1 MRKMWYCILVLICVL
16 KGGGTVRR
24 KRRIM
29 SGLLAL
35 CIALSVLPLSACT
48 APKLTLDPEELYA
61 LPELPERYTALN
73 KQLSAIQESGA
84 EYAAPVSGS
93 NIQPVQMMDLDGDGR
108 EEALAFF
115 RQSDGEKPLKIHIFT
130 TDDDNSYRQAA
141 VIEGSGLAIYSV
153 DYSDIDGD
161 GRMEIIVGW
170 RVSMDLQALA
180 VYSLEPDGAREL
192 MRTNYVK
199 YAVADL
205 NKDGKRELT
214 VLRANQDGEGVA
226 DCYVSKNGV
235 LTLRSSV
242 LVSMTMAELSQ
253 QGRVKSGVLQDGTP
267 ALFVTG
273 VEESAWMVTDILTV
287 KNGELVNILLSDVTG
302 VSSEIAP
309 FSSLYPEDI
318 NGDGITEVP
327 HPEPI
332 PAWGNVGEDP
342 CRRIDWYTYTSD
354 GTKAAVVS
362 TYHSVEDGW
371 YLRLPD
377 VWKDQILIT
386 RTAGTEE
393 VTVTFSYR
401 GDSGEPPQDV
411 LRITKLTG
419 SGREARATRGGRV
432 ILRRLPEIIYTAELL
447 DANGSWEYGLTEDE
461 VREAFS
467 LITSEWSAGDY

>member
-130 TDDDNSYRQAA
+130 ADDDNSYRQAA

-226 DCYVSKNGV
+226 DCYVSKNGA
-235 LTLRSSV
+235 LTLRSS
-242 LVSMTMAELSQ
+242 
-253 QGRVKSGVLQDGTP
+253 DP
-267 ALFVTG
+267 ALFITG
-273 VEESAWMVTDILTV
+273 VADGARAITDVLALRG
-287 KNGELVNILLSDVTG
+287 GELTNLVLSAITG
-302 VSSEIAP
+302 VSGEVSR
-309 FSSLYPEDI
+309 FCSVYPMDI
-318 NGDGITEVP
+318 NGDGVTEVP
-327 HPEPI
+327 RT
-332 PAWGNVGEDP
+332 VTLQGEDADHAVSQ
-342 CRRIDWYTYTSD
+342 RVDWISYDAS
-354 GTKAAVVS
+354 GTASRVLS
-362 TYHSVEDGW
+362 TYHDVADGW
-371 YLRLPD
+371 YLQLPEGWPER
-377 VWKDQILIT
+377 VWVGRSASPDEIGIT
-386 RTAGTEE
+386 FYTDSSREE
-393 VTVTFSYR
+393 SCV
-401 GDSGEPPQDV
+401 PV
-411 LRITKLTG
+411 LRITALSGSERERLAVRTG
-419 SGREARATRGGRV
+419 RFILGRNDGV
-432 ILRRLPEIIYTAELL
+432 IYVGELL
-447 DANGSWEYGLTEDE
+447 KGNQDWKYSVTEDE
-461 VREAFS
+461 VRASFS
-467 LITSEWSAGDY
+467 LIGTEWSAGDN

>member
-1 MRKMWYCILVLICVL
+1 M
-16 KGGGTVRR
+16 RR

-130 TDDDNSYRQAA
+130 ADDDNSYRQAA

-226 DCYVSKNGV
+226 DCYVSKNGA

-253 QGRVKSGVLQDGTP
+253 QGKVTVGTLRSSDP
-267 ALFVTG
+267 ALFITG
-273 VEESAWMVTDILTV
+273 VADGARAITDVLAPPGRRTD
-287 KNGELVNILLSDVTG
+287 KSGAFRHYRRFRRG
-302 VSSEIAP
+302 VPVLFRVSH
-309 FSSLYPEDI
+309 
-318 NGDGITEVP
+318 G
-327 HPEPI
+327 HQ
-332 PAWGNVGEDP
+332 
-342 CRRIDWYTYTSD
+342 RR
-354 GTKAAVVS
+354 
-362 TYHSVEDGW
+362 
-371 YLRLPD
+371 R
-377 VWKDQILIT
+377 
-386 RTAGTEE
+386 R
-393 VTVTFSYR
+393 YR
-401 GDSGEPPQDV
+401 GAPHGDAA
-411 LRITKLTG
+411 
-419 SGREARATRGGRV
+419 GRGRRP
-432 ILRRLPEIIYTAELL
+432 RR
-447 DANGSWEYGLTEDE
+447 
-461 VREAFS
+461 F
-467 LITSEWSAGDY
+467 SAGGLDQL

>member
-130 TDDDNSYRQAA
+130 ADDDNSYRQAA

-170 RVSMDLQALA
+170 RVSMELQALT
-180 VYSLEPDGAREL
+180 VYTLEKDGIREL
-192 MRTNYVK
+192 ARSDYVK

-205 NKDGKRELT
+205 DGDGQRELT
-214 VLRANQDGEGVA
+214 VLRADETGAGTA
-226 DCYVSKNGV
+226 DCYLWKNGT
-235 LTLRSSV
+235 LTLGSSIR
-242 LVSMTMAELSQ
+242 VSMTMAELSQ
-253 QGRVKSGVLQDGTP
+253 QGRITVGVLRSSTP

-273 VEESAWMVTDILTV
+273 VADSTRAITDVLV
-287 KNGELVNILLSDVTG
+287 LRGGELTNLVLSAMTG
-302 VSSEIAP
+302 VSGE
-309 FSSLYPEDI
+309 SSRFCTLYPTDI
-318 NGDGITEVP
+318 NGDGVTEVP
-327 HPEPI
+327 RTVPLSGDEEST
-332 PAWGNVGEDP
+332 ASQ
-342 CRRIDWYTYTSD
+342 RIDWISYDAS
-354 GTKAAVVS
+354 GLAAKA
-362 TYHSVEDGW
+362 VEDGW
-371 YLRLPD
+371 YLRLPEGWAENIQAARTSGGEETAVTFYIEQD
-377 VWKDQILIT
+377 TTAAGLLRITALSGADRERQAVRTGRFILSRNGGVIYVGELLKGNEDWKYSVTEDQVRSAFGLIT
-386 RTAGTEE
+386 R
-393 VTVTFSYR
+393 
-401 GDSGEPPQDV
+401 
-411 LRITKLTG
+411 
-419 SGREARATRGGRV
+419 
-432 ILRRLPEIIYTAELL
+432 
-447 DANGSWEYGLTEDE
+447 
-461 VREAFS
+461 
-467 LITSEWSAGDY
+467 EWSAGDN

>member
-130 TDDDNSYRQAA
+130 ADDDNSYRQAA

-199 YAVADL
+199 YAVADM

-253 QGRVKSGVLQDGTP
+253 QGKVTVGTLRSSDP
-267 ALFVTG
+267 ALFITG
-273 VEESAWMVTDILTV
+273 VADGARAITDVLALRG
-287 KNGELVNILLSDVTG
+287 GELTNLVLSAITG
-302 VSSEIAP
+302 VSGEVSR
-309 FSSLYPEDI
+309 FCSVYPMDI
-318 NGDGITEVP
+318 NGDGVTEVP
-327 HPEPI
+327 RT
-332 PAWGNVGEDP
+332 VTLQGEDADHAVSQ
-342 CRRIDWYTYTSD
+342 RVDWISYDAS
-354 GTKAAVVS
+354 GTASRVRS
-362 TYHSVEDGW
+362 TYEIG
-371 YLRLPD
+371 
-377 VWKDQILIT
+377 IT
-386 RTAGTEE
+386 FYTDSSREE
-393 VTVTFSYR
+393 SYV
-401 GDSGEPPQDV
+401 PV
-411 LRITKLTG
+411 LRITALSGSERERLAVRTG
-419 SGREARATRGGRV
+419 RFILGRNDGV
-432 ILRRLPEIIYTAELL
+432 IYVGELL
-447 DANGSWEYGLTEDE
+447 KGNQDWKYSVTEDE
-461 VREAFS
+461 VRASFS
-467 LITSEWSAGDY
+467 LIGTEWSAGDN

>member
-1 MRKMWYCILVLICVL
+1 MRK
-16 KGGGTVRR
+16 

-130 TDDDNSYRQAA
+130 ADDDNSYRQAA

-226 DCYVSKNGV
+226 DCYVSKNGA

-253 QGRVKSGVLQDGTP
+253 QGKVTVGVLRSNDP
-267 ALFVTG
+267 ALFITG
-273 VEESAWMVTDILTV
+273 VADGARAITDVLALRG
-287 KNGELVNILLSDVTG
+287 GELTNLVLSAITG
-302 VSSEIAP
+302 VSGEVSR
-309 FSSLYPEDI
+309 FCSVYPMDI
-318 NGDGITEVP
+318 NGDGVKDLLRSGDGERYWDIVTYRYGNLQLLPTMDFYLCENNVMEQIELFNKEEGVEIEGTSFSRCNGFNREELDFVAYNKATASWQSDYIGTP
-327 HPEPI
+327 MSEADAKAILAKYSRVDQEMQPI
-332 PAWGNVGEDP
+332 
-342 CRRIDWYTYTSD
+342 S
-354 GTKAAVVS
+354 
-362 TYHSVEDGW
+362 
-371 YLRLPD
+371 
-377 VWKDQILIT
+377 Q
-386 RTAGTEE
+386 
-393 VTVTFSYR
+393 
-401 GDSGEPPQDV
+401 
-411 LRITKLTG
+411 
-419 SGREARATRGGRV
+419 
-432 ILRRLPEIIYTAELL
+432 LL
-447 DANGSWEYGLTEDE
+447 NG
-461 VREAFS
+461 
-467 LITSEWSAGDY
+467 

>member
-115 RQSDGEKPLKIHIFT
+115 RQGDGEKPLKIHIFT
-130 TDDDNSYRQAA
+130 ADDDNSYRQAA

-242 LVSMTMAELSQ
+242 
-253 QGRVKSGVLQDGTP
+253 P
-267 ALFVTG
+267 ALFITG
-273 VEESAWMVTDILTV
+273 VADGARAITDVLALRG
-287 KNGELVNILLSDVTG
+287 GELTNLVLSAITG
-302 VSSEIAP
+302 VSGEVSR
-309 FSSLYPEDI
+309 FCSVYPMDI
-318 NGDGITEVP
+318 NGDGVTEVP
-327 HPEPI
+327 RT
-332 PAWGNVGEDP
+332 VTLQGEDADHAISQ
-342 CRRIDWYTYTSD
+342 RVDWISYDAS
-354 GTKAAVVS
+354 GTASRVLS
-362 TYHSVEDGW
+362 TYHDVADGW
-371 YLRLPD
+371 YLQLPEGWPER
-377 VWKDQILIT
+377 VWVGRSTSPDEIGIT
-386 RTAGTEE
+386 FYTDSSREE
-393 VTVTFSYR
+393 SCV
-401 GDSGEPPQDV
+401 PV
-411 LRITKLTG
+411 LRITALSGSERERLAVRTG
-419 SGREARATRGGRV
+419 RFILGRNDGV
-432 ILRRLPEIIYTAELL
+432 IYVGELL
-447 DANGSWEYGLTEDE
+447 KGNQDWKYSVTEDE
-461 VREAFS
+461 VRASFS
-467 LITSEWSAGDY
+467 LIGTEWSAGDN